1 LPVCFLA
8 TVTILLIIVIAPCLR
23 QTPQKMAQGY
33 CRGLVKTGELACS
46 LRKMEHS
53 TTVLFG
59 SDSRIARQFSATST
73 ASSSSES
80 HDEHVRKFIPRD
92 RIRSINDYLCV
103 I

>member
-1 LPVCFLA
+1 
-8 TVTILLIIVIAPCLR
+8 
-23 QTPQKMAQGY
+23 
-33 CRGLVKTGELACS
+33 
-46 LRKMEHS
+46 MEHS

-80 HDEHVRKFIPRD
+80 HDEHVRKFIPRV

-103 I
+103 IISRINAAGAANGFEAPGASEEGRNVTSSLISEDVDPPL